1 MYKLT
6 LYDVGYFGFSPVL
19 VPYFLI
25 RYATRGKS
33 LKALYGMLG
42 GGLEQIA
49 AHRNTISHQPV
60 VWFHAVSVGEVM
72 AATAVIREFHQQ
84 LPDYRIFLST
94 ITETGQDTA
103 RRQLKDLAS
112 HIFYHPLDL
121 MPLVQKYLNAIQP
134 AIYIIMET
142 EIWPNML
149 LAAKQRGVKIFMVNG
164 KISDR
169 SFRFYRWGRGVMQP
183 ALKAIDAFLMQT
195 EEYQQKVKA
204 LLGTNQNVFVT
215 GNCKFDINIPP
226 LTEEE
231 KRQILEKWRIAAEAR
246 IIVVGSTHP
255 GEEEIMLEVYQ
266 AVRREIPQLK
276 MIIAPRHPG
285 RFETVYHLI
294 KSKGLRVQQTSAPAV
309 EDPEIILLDEMGKL
323 ARVYGVGEIAIV
335 GGSFVN
341 IGGHNLLE
349 AATHKIPV
357 IYGPFMHQQPE
368 ITDIMNRSG
377 GGFQVTVENLAQ
389 ILTGLLK
396 NNTARKQAGELA
408 YQAVNKNRGSTKKSI
423 EIIRQYLK

>member
-1 MYKLT
+1 MNKLT
-6 LYDVGYFGFSPVL
+6 LYDVGYVGFSPVL

-49 AHRNTISHQPV
+49 AFRNSIAHQPV

-72 AATAVIREFHQQ
+72 AATAVIKEFRQQ
-84 LPDYRIFLST
+84 LPQYKIFLST

-103 RRQLKDLAS
+103 RRQLKDIAS
-112 HIFYHPLDL
+112 QIFYHPLDL
-121 MPLVQKYLNAIQP
+121 SPLVNRYLNAIQP
-134 AIYIIMET
+134 SIYIIMET

-169 SFRFYRWGRGVMQP
+169 SFKFYRWGRGVMQP
-183 ALKAIDAFLMQT
+183 ALKAVDAFLMQT
-195 EEYQQKVKA
+195 EEYQHKVRT
-204 LLGTNQNVFVT
+204 LLGTNHNVFVT
-215 GNCKFDINIPP
+215 GNCKFDINISP
-226 LTEEE
+226 LTDEER
-231 KRQILEKWRIAAEAR
+231 RQTLTKWRISNKSR

-266 AVRREIPQLK
+266 AVKRDIPQLK
-276 MIIAPRHPG
+276 MVLAPRHPG
-285 RFETVYHLI
+285 RFEAVYNLI
-294 KSKGLRVQQTSAPAV
+294 KNKGFKVQRASAPDV
-309 EDPEIILLDEMGKL
+309 DDPEVVLLDEMGKL
-323 ARVYGVGEIAIV
+323 ASIYGVGEIAIV

-349 AATHKIPV
+349 PAAHKIPV
-357 IYGPFMHQQPE
+357 IYGPYMHQQSE
-368 ITDIMNRSG
+368 MTEIMNNSG
-377 GGFQVTVENLAQ
+377 GGFQVDVQNLVYT
-389 ILTGLLK
+389 LKELLR
-396 NNTARKQAGELA
+396 NDTARQQAGERAYLA
-408 YQAVNKNRGSTKKSI
+408 VSKNRGSTKKALSI
-423 EIIRQYLK
+423 ILQYI

>member
-6 LYDVGYFGFSPVL
+6 LYDVGYVGFSPVL
-19 VPYFLI
+19 IPYFLI

-49 AHRNTISHQPV
+49 AHRNSIAQQPV

-72 AATAVIREFHQQ
+72 AATAVIKEFRQQ
-84 LPDYRIFLST
+84 LPDYRILLST

-103 RRQLKDLAS
+103 RRQLKDIAS
-112 HIFYHPLDL
+112 LIFYHPLDL
-121 MPLVQKYLNAIQP
+121 TPLVTKYLNAIQP

-149 LAAKQRGVKIFMVNG
+149 IAAKQRGVKIFMVNG

-169 SFRFYRWGRGVMQP
+169 SFRFYSWGRGVMQP

-204 LLGTNQNVFVT
+204 LLGTNHNVFVT

-231 KRQILEKWRIAAEAR
+231 RRQIQEKWRIANEAR

-255 GEEEIMLEVYQ
+255 GEEEIMLEVYKT
-266 AVRREIPQLK
+266 VRKEITQLK
-276 MIIAPRHPG
+276 MILAPRHPG
-285 RFETVYHLI
+285 RFDTVYHLI
-294 KSKGLRVQQTSAPAV
+294 KNKGFRVQRTSAPAV
-309 EDPEIILLDEMGKL
+309 EDPEIILLDEIGKL

-349 AATHKIPV
+349 AAAHKIPV

-368 ITDIMNRSG
+368 ITEIMNSSG
-377 GGFQVTVENLAQ
+377 GGFQVNVDNLAQ
-389 ILTGLLK
+389 TLIGLLK
-396 NNTARKQAGELA
+396 NDTARKQAGELA
-408 YQAVNKNRGSTKKSI
+408 QQAVSKNRGSTKKSI